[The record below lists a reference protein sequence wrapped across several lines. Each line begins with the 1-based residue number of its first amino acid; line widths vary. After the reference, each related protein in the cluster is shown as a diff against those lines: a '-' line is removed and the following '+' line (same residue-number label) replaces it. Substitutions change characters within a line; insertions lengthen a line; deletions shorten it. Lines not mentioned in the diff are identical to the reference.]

1 MLDTAGQ
8 RVWTEVDLD
17 AVAHNLRQV
26 RELMQGTKIMG
37 IVKDDAYG
45 HGAVECTRVLE
56 KNGVDF
62 FGVATIGEALELRQA
77 GIRSDILILGWTDPD
92 QAALL
97 AEHDLIQTV
106 VDVPYARE
114 LNARGLKLRT
124 HVKADTG
131 MNRIGISWQP
141 QKKDLDGF
149 FEVYAMKN
157 LSNEG
162 IFSHYPVSDD
172 LGEDAM
178 AFTARQ
184 TTMFQELVSMLKEN
198 GIDPGLVH
206 IQNSYGILNYGDMG
220 FDYCR
225 PGLLY
230 MGVTSND
237 AIPVVNDLDF
247 IPALSLRTRVEMVKD
262 LQPGQTVSYGR
273 HHEVQQPETIASLAI
288 GYGDGLPRLISNKDL
303 TVLVNGQEARLVGNI
318 CMDQCMAD
326 VTGLDVKPGDVVTLI
341 GEDGRKRVTVD
352 AITRCSESINNETF
366 CRLTKRVPRF
376 FTGTGD
382 PDAVRKQA
390 ADQEDADGGH

>member
-1 MLDTAGQ
+1 
-8 RVWTEVDLD
+8 
-17 AVAHNLRQV
+17 
-26 RELMQGTKIMG
+26 
-37 IVKDDAYG
+37 
-45 HGAVECTRVLE
+45 
-56 KNGVDF
+56 
-62 FGVATIGEALELRQA
+62 
-77 GIRSDILILGWTDPD
+77 
-92 QAALL
+92 
-97 AEHDLIQTV
+97 
-106 VDVPYARE
+106 
-114 LNARGLKLRT
+114 
-124 HVKADTG
+124 
-131 MNRIGISWQP
+131 
-141 QKKDLDGF
+141 
-149 FEVYAMKN
+149 MKN

-184 TTMFQELVSMLKEN
+184 TTMFRELVSILKEN

>member
-1 MLDTAGQ
+1 MLDAACKD
-8 RVWTEVDLD
+8 RAWIEVDLD

-26 RELMQGTKIMG
+26 EKLMGGTKVMG

-45 HGAVECTRVLE
+45 HGAVECTRTLE

-62 FGVATIGEALELRQA
+62 FGVATLEEALELRHA
-77 GIRSDILILGWTDPD
+77 GIQSDILILGWTDPD
-92 QAALL
+92 L
-97 AEHDLIQTV
+97 AWQIAENNLIQTV

-114 LNARGLKLRT
+114 LAARGLKVRT

-141 QKKDLDGF
+141 EKKDLDGF

-162 IFSHYPVSDD
+162 LFSHYPVSDD
-172 LGEDAM
+172 LGQDSRE
-178 AFTARQ
+178 FTQNQ
-184 TTMFQELVSMLKEN
+184 TYLFQELVSMLKEN

-230 MGVTSND
+230 MGVTSD
-237 AIPVVNDLDF
+237 DSIPVVNDLDF
-247 IPALSLRTRVEMVKD
+247 IPALSLHTRVEMIKE
-262 LQPGQTVSYGR
+262 LKPGQTVSYGR
-273 HHEVQQPETIASLAI
+273 HHKISQPAAIASLAI
-288 GYGDGLPRLISNKDL
+288 GYGDGLPRLVSNQNL
-303 TVLVNGQEARLVGNI
+303 QVLIGGKKVPLVGNI

-326 VTGLDVKPGDVVTLI
+326 VTGLDVKPGDPVTII
-341 GEDGRKRVTVD
+341 GTDGENRVTVD
-352 AITRCSESINNETF
+352 EISRLSRTINNETF
-366 CRLTKRVPRF
+366 CRFTSRLPRIF
-376 FTGTGD
+376 KGTGD
-382 PDAVRKQA
+382 PDGVRKKGYT
-390 ADQEDADGGH
+390 DARR